1 MPESGIIILAAG
13 ESTRMGSPKLKLELE
28 GKSLLDNVLNITCS
42 IQVPGNV
49 LVLGAY
55 VKLYMEIAGKWSVN
69 TVINK
74 KWQSG
79 MGNSIV
85 TGLQFLM
92 DKYGTAMNSV
102 MILLADQPFV
112 TTMYLDKLI
121 LKSNT
126 SDKGIIVSDYG
137 NATGPPVIF
146 KSTYFKKLLE
156 LKGDHGAKQL
166 IADHPN
172 DCEVMSFP
180 EGKYDVNTP
189 EDLNRLIRRNSR

>member
-1 MPESGIIILAAG
+1 MPETGIIILAAG
-13 ESTRMGSPKLKLELE
+13 ESKRMGSPKLILELD
-28 GKSLLDNVLNITCS
+28 GKSLLDYILDATGS
-42 IQVPGNV
+42 FKEAETV

-55 VKLYMEIAGKWSVN
+55 KELYEKMTGKWSVN

-112 TTMYLDKLI
+112 TKAYLKKMI
-121 LKSNT
+121 LKSDT
-126 SDKGIIVSDYG
+126 SDKGIIVSGYG
-137 NATGPPVIF
+137 SAEGPPVVF